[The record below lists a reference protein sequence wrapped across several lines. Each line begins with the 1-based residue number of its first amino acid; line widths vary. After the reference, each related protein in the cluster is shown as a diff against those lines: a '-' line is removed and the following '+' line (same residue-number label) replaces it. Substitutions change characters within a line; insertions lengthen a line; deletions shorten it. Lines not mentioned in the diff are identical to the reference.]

1 MHEDLRDC
9 IETARQTRKRLLAG
23 LISVKEANAVAGQN
37 HTVISAYAVDLR
49 MRIFAPDEDGVRRVE
64 RLNGMIETRDLPP
77 TDDAG

>member
-1 MHEDLRDC
+1 
-9 IETARQTRKRLLAG
+9 
-23 LISVKEANAVAGQN
+23 
-37 HTVISAYAVDLR
+37 

>member
-1 MHEDLRDC
+1 MHDDLKECVESAKR
-9 IETARQTRKRLLAG
+9 TRARLMAG
-23 LISVKEANAVAGQN
+23 QVSVKEANAVAGQN

-49 MRIFAPDEDGVRRVE
+49 IRIFAPDEDGVRRVE